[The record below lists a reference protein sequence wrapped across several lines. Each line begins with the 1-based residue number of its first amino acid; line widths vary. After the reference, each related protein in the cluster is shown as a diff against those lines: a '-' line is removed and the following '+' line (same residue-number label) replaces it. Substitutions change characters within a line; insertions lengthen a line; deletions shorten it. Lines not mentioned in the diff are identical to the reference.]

1 MEKICV
7 YNFLDGNNLCNI
19 FANLIVNKISE
30 LVPDS
35 KTEITV
41 VNVRNFFVVMGKTT
55 SDVLI
60 NIAEIF
66 QSFLNDY
73 DEELSKKVRV
83 FDIITYNSEIEN
95 IPLSMTLKRK
105 KLVEGKKIEVQRIL
119 NEFAK
124 NKLYFNIKMDSDF
137 KIIYYDCN
145 TEQISEVIKI
155 LEKEFPDFS
164 LVKSDFSTEV
174 YTSEKFYGT
183 TSHNDKLY
191 YLLLEHI
198 TNHLFM
204 LGISS
209 DTHIELSTDLNINE
223 LNNENINLSLQNGK
237 YIVKTE
243 WLESLLLDVFPFDR
257 ASLQEVF
264 NDSENLIDYVMNR
277 KDENI
282 SFNKLT
288 KINDFVLL

>member
-95 IPLSMTLKRK
+95 IPLSITLKRK
-105 KLVEGKKIEVQRIL
+105 KLVVWNPSMIAQANVK
-119 NEFAK
+119 AT
-124 NKLYFNIKMDSDF
+124 NI
-137 KIIYYDCN
+137 
-145 TEQISEVIKI
+145 
-155 LEKEFPDFS
+155 P
-164 LVKSDFSTEV
+164 
-174 YTSEKFYGT
+174 
-183 TSHNDKLY
+183 
-191 YLLLEHI
+191 
-198 TNHLFM
+198 
-204 LGISS
+204 
-209 DTHIELSTDLNINE
+209 
-223 LNNENINLSLQNGK
+223 
-237 YIVKTE
+237 
-243 WLESLLLDVFPFDR
+243 LDIF
-257 ASLQEVF
+257 
-264 NDSENLIDYVMNR
+264 
-277 KDENI
+277 
-282 SFNKLT
+282 
-288 KINDFVLL
+288 